1 MCNCGSRSER
11 KKSTASSTGTRGPDT
26 TEFAYV
32 GRTALSAIGHVTG
45 VSYRFAHP
53 GARVHVDKRDA
64 ASLEQVPVLRR
75 V

>member
-11 KKSTASSTGTRGPDT
+11 RKLTASSIETGAANTM
-26 TEFAYV
+26 EFAYV

-45 VSYRFAHP
+45 ASYRFAHP
-53 GARVHVDKRDA
+53 GARLRVDKRDA

>member
-1 MCNCGSRSER
+1 MATSPAG
-11 KKSTASSTGTRGPDT
+11 TGNADT

-45 VSYRFAHP
+45 ASYRFARP
-53 GARVHVDKRDA
+53 GARVHVDRRDA

>member
-1 MCNCGSRSER
+1 MA
-11 KKSTASSTGTRGPDT
+11 ASSAGIGDADT

-32 GRTALSAIGHVTG
+32 GRTALSAIGHATG
-45 VSYRFAHP
+45 ASYRFAHP